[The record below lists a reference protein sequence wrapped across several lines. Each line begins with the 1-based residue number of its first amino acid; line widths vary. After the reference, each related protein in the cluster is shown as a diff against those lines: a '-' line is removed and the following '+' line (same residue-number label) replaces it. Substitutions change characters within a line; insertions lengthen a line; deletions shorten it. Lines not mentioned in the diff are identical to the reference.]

1 MKMKKIVLLFSMIA
15 VFFSLTGCSDGQE
28 EVTFDYTNTDVID
41 SALYQAYQL
50 RGVDDANRAY
60 LEDSAAEMEEAQILL
75 TGISNFDS
83 AKEDCGEF
91 KGYRSKEDG
100 STINFDYASLSMA
113 TDQESYDEAN
123 AARSLFL
130 SLVDAAVEEK
140 ADTVVVTLTAVYN
153 DRDVEYSFVYE
164 ENPAYAYS
172 YALSGQNVS
181 AYKVKEI
188 NAAPNYTFREQMAKA
203 GSNTLIGMGTVF
215 VVLIFISLIIAQL
228 EKIAKAITNC
238 SNKVSA
244 WWHGRKEKKKET
256 DAGTE
261 EQHVSDQTTPG
272 TAVTAAS
279 NPMED
284 TELVAVITAAVVAA
298 SVASGG
304 SDKLIVRSIK
314 KAKR

>member
-28 EVTFDYTNTDVID
+28 EVTFDYTNTDIIN

-50 RGVDDANRAY
+50 QNLDSVYRAY
-60 LEDSAAEMEEAQILL
+60 LADNAAEVDEAEILL
-75 TGISNFDS
+75 TGLSNFDN

-91 KGYRSKEDG
+91 LGYRSKEDG
-100 STINFDYASLSMA
+100 STINFDYANLTSA
-113 TDQESYDEAN
+113 ADEESYNEASVAYN
-123 AARSLFL
+123 LFL
-130 SLVDAAVEEK
+130 SLVDATVEEK
-140 ADTVVVTLTAVYN
+140 ADTVVVTITAVYE

-164 ENPAYAYS
+164 ENPAALYS
-172 YALSGQNVS
+172 YQLTGQQ
-181 AYKVKEI
+181 AATYKVKEI
-188 NAAPNYTFREQMAKA
+188 NATPEYTFREQMAKA

-215 VVLIFISLIIAQL
+215 VVLICISLIIAQL

-244 WWHGRKEKKKET
+244 WWQGRKEKKKET
-256 DAGTE
+256 DVGAE
-261 EQHVSDQTTPG
+261 EQTVSSQTTPG

-279 NPMED
+279 SPMED
-284 TELVAVITAAVVAA
+284 TQLVAVITAAITAA

>member
-1 MKMKKIVLLFSMIA
+1 MKMKKVVLLFSMIA

-28 EVTFDYTNTDVID
+28 EVTFDYTNTDIIN

-50 RGVDDANRAY
+50 QNLDSVYRAY
-60 LEDSAAEMEEAQILL
+60 LEDNAAQVEDAQILL
-75 TGISNFDS
+75 TGLSNFDS

-91 KGYRSKEDG
+91 LGYRSKEDG
-100 STINFDYASLSMA
+100 STINFDYANLNSA
-113 TDQESYDEAN
+113 ADEESYNEAS
-123 AARSLFL
+123 AAYNLFL
-130 SLVDAAVEEK
+130 SLVDAEVEEK
-140 ADTVVVTLTAVYN
+140 ADTVVVTLTAVYS

-172 YALSGQNVS
+172 YLLTGQNVA

-188 NAAPNYTFREQMAKA
+188 NAAPEYTFREQMGKA

-228 EKIAKAITNC
+228 EKIAKAITNV

-244 WWHGRKEKKKET
+244 WWHGRKEKKKEA
-256 DAGTE
+256 DGKAE
-261 EQHVSDQTTPG
+261 EQTVSSQAAPG
-272 TAVTAAS
+272 ATVAAAS

-284 TELVAVITAAVVAA
+284 TQLVAVITAAVMAA

-304 SDKLIVRSIK
+304 SDKLIVRSIR

>member
-28 EVTFDYTNTDVID
+28 KVTFDYTNTDMID

-50 RGVDDANRAY
+50 QNLNAIYRAY
-60 LEDSAAEMEEAQILL
+60 LEDNAAEVEEAQILL
-75 TGISNFDS
+75 TGLSNFDS

-91 KGYRSKEDG
+91 KGYRSNTDG
-100 STINFDYASLSMA
+100 STINFDYANLNSA
-113 TDQESYDEAN
+113 TDEESYAAANEAY
-123 AARSLFL
+123 SLFL
-130 SLVDAAVEEK
+130 SLVDAEVEEK
-140 ADTVVVTLTAVYN
+140 ADTVIVTLTAVYD

-172 YALSGQNVS
+172 YALTGQNVA

-238 SNKVSA
+238 SNKISA

-256 DAGTE
+256 DVGAE
-261 EQHVSDQTTPG
+261 EQTVSGQTTSG

-279 NPMED
+279 SPMED
-284 TELVAVITAAVVAA
+284 TQLIAVITAAITAA

>member
-28 EVTFDYTNTDVID
+28 KVTFDYTNMGVIE
-41 SALYQAYQL
+41 SALSQAYQI
-50 RGVDDANRAY
+50 RGVDAANRAY
-60 LEDSAAEMEEAQILL
+60 LEENASEVEEAQILL

-83 AKEDCGEF
+83 AREDCGEF
-91 KGYRSKEDG
+91 KGYRSKTDG
-100 STINFDYASLSMA
+100 STINFDYTSLTLA
-113 TDQESYDEAN
+113 EDQEAFDEAN
-123 AARSLFL
+123 AAYNLFL
-130 SLVDAAVEEK
+130 SLVDADVEEK
-140 ADTVVVTLTAVYN
+140 ADTVVVTLTAVYD

-172 YALSGQNVS
+172 YELTGQNVL

-188 NAAPNYTFREQMAKA
+188 NVAPEYTFREQMAKA

-215 VVLIFISLIIAQL
+215 VVLIVISLIIAQL
-228 EKIAKAITNC
+228 EKMAKAITNC

-244 WWHGRKEKKKET
+244 WWQGRKEKKKVT
-256 DAGTE
+256 DVGAE
-261 EQHVSDQTTPG
+261 EQPVSGQTTPG

-279 NPMED
+279 SPMED
-284 TELVAVITAAVVAA
+284 TQLVAVITAAITAA